1 MFILPLIRI
10 PEKSPGLHQFWFFLE
25 RNGTH
30 LIECEQT
37 SPEDAI
43 QHAKE
48 FAGLNDLALDGEP
61 YCAGDLVLCP
71 IKKDSPEL
79 NNFYTWKETPAG
91 TTPPR
96 EVWRSFLWTSS
107 EDNVDPW
114 GVNRLLD
121 SIRLS
126 DSHTAFSVL
135 SAVNG
140 P

>member
-1 MFILPLIRI
+1 MYLLPLIRI
-10 PEKSPGLHQFWFFLE
+10 PEKSPGLQQFWLFLE

-30 LIECEQT
+30 LIQCQEE
-37 SPEDAI
+37 EAI

-48 FAGLNDLALDGEP
+48 FATLNDLELDGEP
-61 YCAGDLVLCP
+61 YCIGDIVFCP
-71 IKKDSPEL
+71 VKRNSPEL
-79 NNFYTWKETPAG
+79 DNFYTWKETPAG

-96 EVWRSFLWTSS
+96 EVWRSFLWTASQG
-107 EDNVDPW
+107 NLDPW

-121 SIRLS
+121 SISLS

-135 SAVNG
+135 SALTG